1 MNPMLW
7 PILIVVGSAIVLW
20 LLHRLLMWM
29 ETRGW
34 IYYRKRNLEG
44 RGSMRSV
51 FSGFEEFVHPVIRHV
66 QDDRDRRA
74 AEDAKSTDPSNR

>member
-7 PILIVVGSAIVLW
+7 AIFVVPGLALVVW
-20 LLHRLLMWM
+20 LLHRLLIWM
-29 ETRGW
+29 EKRGW

-44 RGSMRSV
+44 RGSMRSI
-51 FSGFEEFVHPVIRHV
+51 FSGFEEFVHPEIRHV

-74 AEDAKSTDPSNR
+74 AESKSTDPSDR